1 MGQST
6 WGLIS
11 RVSSRT
17 YRNVNMGRVIQC
29 QRKGAGSIF
38 TSRSKGRKG
47 AAKLRSLDYAERQG
61 FVKGLVKDIVHDPGR
76 GAPIAKVQFKDP
88 YKYRK
93 VTETM
98 VCPEGVCT
106 GQFIHAGKKASLSIG
121 NIMPIGQMPEGT
133 IVCQLK
139 RNLAIEVKL
148 PKLPADTAQ
157 LLLTI
162 LIPVKLE
169 SSFHLVL
176 KSFTLLETEPCLD

>member
-1 MGQST
+1 M
-6 WGLIS
+6 GLIS

-17 YRNVNMGRVIQC
+17 YRKNMGRVIQC

-61 FVKGLVKDIVHDPGR
+61 FVKGLVKDICHDPGR
-76 GAPIAKVQFKDP
+76 GAPLCKVQFKDP

-106 GQFIHAGKKASLSIG
+106 GQFIHAGKKASLSIV
-121 NIMPIGQMPEGT
+121 T
-133 IVCQLK
+133 SCQLDRCQK
-139 RNLAIEVKL
+139 VPSFSNWKKNPEIEVRSLKL
-148 PKLPADTAQ
+148 PVDTAPSS
-157 LLLTI
+157 LTT
-162 LIPVKLE
+162 PTPAKPE
-169 SSFHLVL
+169 
-176 KSFTLLETEPCLD
+176 